1 MVSALTGLAIYLLT
15 EVSRFIT
22 RVTGK
27 TISMKWIVAFFSV
40 IAWAIYYYFL
50 NFNPEARKQVVS
62 FVSGAFATSQGIW
75 MLFEKFTSTQE

>member
-40 IAWAIYYYFL
+40 IA
-50 NFNPEARKQVVS
+50 
-62 FVSGAFATSQGIW
+62 
-75 MLFEKFTSTQE
+75 